1 MIPTIPFRCRV
12 LDCLLESFEI
22 DVEKLVNFLLRA
34 GVEDA
39 SMILRLGW
47 LDQGLKKKLFEIDG
61 KLHLVTSGAFL
72 PMLSLGK
79 ITEHHHHYLV
89 SQSFSYFTNMSDV
102 STRRFYL

>member
-1 MIPTIPFRCRV
+1 MRCRV

-61 KLHLVTSGAFL
+61 AVTVDVD
-72 PMLSLGK
+72 LSDG
-79 ITEHHHHYLV
+79 TPA
-89 SQSFSYFTNMSDV
+89 TA
-102 STRRFYL
+102 